1 MDSIFTAYARA
12 RPIHSSACRHCCC
25 CSSGEKQK
33 RSSLSIAREKE
44 REKTIN
50 SPRSRGMA
58 SATVCSHVFS
68 FFCRAGLLVLDD
80 DDIVDE
86 QQQQQQQQYQTS
98 SRGSSSMGRLNGR
111 QMGHPT
117 GTTLVAQSS
126 TGGTHHRTGMMMAQQ
141 QQQHVPHYQLPP
153 TPPQHHPVHHLGYVH
168 PHLHHVANNST
179 KDVCDEMDS
188 DPTTLLKHTPSSSQK
203 FIPQGNQN
211 LILLLLLPIPL
222 CCFCCCC

>member
-1 MDSIFTAYARA
+1 
-12 RPIHSSACRHCCC
+12 
-25 CSSGEKQK
+25 
-33 RSSLSIAREKE
+33 
-44 REKTIN
+44 
-50 SPRSRGMA
+50 
-58 SATVCSHVFS
+58 
-68 FFCRAGLLVLDD
+68 
-80 DDIVDE
+80 
-86 QQQQQQQQYQTS
+86 
-98 SRGSSSMGRLNGR
+98 MGRLNGR

-126 TGGTHHRTGMMMAQQ
+126 TGGTHHRTGMMMAQQQQ

-203 FIPQGNQN
+203 FIPQGNQYFF
-211 LILLLLLPIPL
+211 LSAIVELFVECRVVSFSSLSDGLSASARS
-222 CCFCCCC
+222 FSAAGAESSGRGGGGWM